1 MLFLKWANDECGHF
15 MIHILCSNSFHSKG
29 FLKCCDI
36 MSWEITKK
44 LTISALFF
52 SSILLCQREYFCCAQ
67 STLHVVICLDIGVC
81 VHVWVHLHN
90 KTCTI
95 CYLGIML
102 NCNTIC
108 VSMCHYYQVLPWWSW
123 GEHSGCFLLWHAS
136 KCSLGEYTPVSGST
150 SFPQRTS
157 RTQTWGLPSNT
168 SHSYPS
174 VRSTYTGELKRRRE
188 KWSIMKLLLLN
199 WGYQVNKTSSQ
210 YNRLEMTGCAS
221 G

>member
-1 MLFLKWANDECGHF
+1 MWTLYDSHSLLKQLSFKRVFEMLWYNELRNYKKINYFCFIFLFNF
-15 MIHILCSNSFHSKG
+15 VVSKRI
-29 FLKCCDI
+29 F
-36 MSWEITKK
+36 
-44 LTISALFF
+44 
-52 SSILLCQREYFCCAQ
+52 LLCTVHSACSYM
-67 STLHVVICLDIGVC
+67 SGYS

-210 YNRLEMTGCAS
+210 YNMLEMTGCAS